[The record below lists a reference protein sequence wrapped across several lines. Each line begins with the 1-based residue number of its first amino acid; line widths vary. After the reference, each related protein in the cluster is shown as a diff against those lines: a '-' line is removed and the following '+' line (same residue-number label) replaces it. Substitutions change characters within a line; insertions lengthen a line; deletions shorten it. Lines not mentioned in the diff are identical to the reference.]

1 MPIMHDYSE
10 ELSTIRQALI
20 LANDQL
26 KKIGGQGLA
35 VKVKGDG
42 SPVTNADLAVNAI
55 IQAALLHVFPND
67 GWLSEES
74 PDNSIR
80 LQKKRV
86 WILDP
91 IDGTKP
97 FIKSLPQ
104 FAISLA
110 LIDHGQASIGIIFNP
125 ATQEY
130 FCAVRGELPTLNGRP
145 IQVRHPTGHRSSFL
159 VNTGPINRSTI
170 RTWRETADCR
180 PIMGSIAYSL
190 ALVAAG
196 LIDGVMNIG
205 TQNEWDIAA
214 ALLLVQTAGG
224 IFVDRDLKPIQCNQ
238 PNPAVNGIIA
248 ACPDAMPVIQQ
259 FLKVLHA

>member
-1 MPIMHDYSE
+1 MPDYSQ

-20 LANDQL
+20 DASNRIKMMACEGLTV
-26 KKIGGQGLA
+26 KI
-35 VKVKGDG
+35 KSDG
-42 SPVTNADLAVNAI
+42 SPVTNADLAVNTI
-55 IQAALLHVFPND
+55 IQKALFTVFPDD

-74 PDNSIR
+74 PDDSIR
-80 LQKKRV
+80 LQKNRV

-104 FAISLA
+104 FTISLA

-125 ATQEY
+125 ATGEY
-130 FCAVRGELPTLNGRP
+130 FCAVLGERPTMNGRP
-145 IQVRHPTGHRSSFL
+145 IQVSHSSKRRLSLL
-159 VNTGPINRSTI
+159 VNTGPLNRSMI

-180 PIMGSIAYSL
+180 PIIGSITYSL

-196 LIDGVMNIG
+196 RIDGVINMG

-238 PNPAVNGIIA
+238 PNPSVNGIIA
-248 ACPDAMPVIQQ
+248 ARPEAMPVIQQ
-259 FLKVLHA
+259 FLNTLHA

>member
-1 MPIMHDYSE
+1 MPDYSQ

-20 LANDQL
+20 HASDRI
-26 KKIGGQGLA
+26 KKIACEGLT
-35 VKVKGDG
+35 VKIKFDG

-55 IQAALLHVFPND
+55 IQKALLTVFPDD

-74 PDNSIR
+74 PDDSIR
-80 LQKKRV
+80 LKKNRV

-104 FAISLA
+104 FTISLA

-125 ATQEY
+125 ATGEY
-130 FCAVRGELPTLNGRP
+130 FCAVLGERPTLNGCP
-145 IQVRHPTGHRSSFL
+145 IQVSHTSKHRLSLL
-159 VNTGPINRSTI
+159 VNSGPINRSMI
-170 RTWRETADCR
+170 RTWRETANCR

-196 LIDGVMNIG
+196 RSDGVINMG

-214 ALLLVQTAGG
+214 ALLLVPTAGG

-238 PNPAVNGIIA
+238 PNPSVNGIIA
-248 ACPDAMPVIQQ
+248 ARPEAMPVIQQ
-259 FLKVLHA
+259 FLNTLHA